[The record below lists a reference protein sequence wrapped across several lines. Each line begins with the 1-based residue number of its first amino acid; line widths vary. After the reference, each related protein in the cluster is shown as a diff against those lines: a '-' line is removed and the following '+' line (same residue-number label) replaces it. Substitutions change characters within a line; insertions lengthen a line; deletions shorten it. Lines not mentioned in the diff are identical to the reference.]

1 MERKIIL
8 ASKSPRRKQI
18 LADMGYRFEIIP
30 SEYEEVLPDKEFEPV
45 MIQELAF
52 NKAND
57 VAKKLGGEFII
68 IGADTMVI
76 HNKSVLGKPSSKEDA
91 FRMLTNLSNDK
102 HYVVTGIA
110 VIDNK
115 TATIQKD
122 FVITYVTF
130 NELTDKMINDYIENY
145 NPLDKA
151 GAYGIQELPAGFVK
165 SVEGEFDNV
174 VGLPSK
180 ALNSMLQKILV

>member
-18 LADMGYRFEIIP
+18 LSEMGYNFDIIP
-30 SEYEEVLPDKEFEPV
+30 SVYDEVLPDREFEPV

-52 NKAND
+52 NKANE
-57 VAKKLGGEFII
+57 VASRIGDDYIV

-76 HNKSVLGKPSSKEDA
+76 YNKSVLGKPHSKEEA
-91 FRMLTNLSNDK
+91 FNMLKMLSNNR

-115 TATIQKD
+115 TNTIYKEY
-122 FVITYVTF
+122 VITYVSF
-130 NELTDKMINDYIENY
+130 NELSDSMINNYIENFH
-145 NPLDKA
+145 PLDKA
-151 GAYGIQELPAGFVK
+151 GAYGIQELPEGFVK
-165 SVEGEFDNV
+165 DVDGEFDNV

-180 ALNSMLQKILV
+180 ALRKILTSII

>member
-1 MERKIIL
+1 MERKFIL

-18 LADMGYRFEIIP
+18 LTEMGFSFEIIP

-57 VAKKLGGEFII
+57 VASKIGQDFVV

-76 HNKSVLGKPSSKEDA
+76 HKKEILGKPSSKEDA
-91 FRMLTNLSNDK
+91 FRMLKNLSNDR

-115 TATIQKD
+115 TATIQKE

-145 NPLDKA
+145 QPLDKA
-151 GAYGIQELPAGFVK
+151 GAYGIQELPEGFVK

-180 ALNSMLQKILV
+180 ALKLLLDNLK

>member
-18 LADMGYRFEIIP
+18 LSEMGYSFEIIP

-45 MIQELAF
+45 MIQELAY
-52 NKAND
+52 NKAQD
-57 VAKKLGGEFII
+57 VALKVDKDAVI

-76 HNKSVLGKPSSKEDA
+76 HNKEVLGKPTSKDDA
-91 FRMLTNLSNDK
+91 FKMLKNLSNDK

-115 TATIQKD
+115 TQTAQKEY
-122 FVITYVTF
+122 VITYVTF

-145 NPLDKA
+145 HPLDKA
-151 GAYGIQELPAGFVK
+151 GAYGIQELPDGFVK

-180 ALNSMLQKILV
+180 ALKRLIENCL